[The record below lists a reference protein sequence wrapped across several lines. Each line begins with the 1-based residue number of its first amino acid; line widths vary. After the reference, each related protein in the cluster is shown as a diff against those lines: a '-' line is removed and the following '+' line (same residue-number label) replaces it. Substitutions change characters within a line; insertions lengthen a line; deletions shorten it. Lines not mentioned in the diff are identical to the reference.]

1 MFTQITDV
9 SLEAVSALLAFFYSL
24 PVVGGSYGVAIILLT
39 FAVMVLLMPLTLKAT
54 RSTIKMTQLQ
64 PELKAL
70 QKKYKGSDDR
80 QAMNQ
85 EMMALYQANGVNPV
99 GGCLPMLAQLPVF
112 LLLFNVLRG
121 LSRRVSDLPYYTL
134 SQRAQELST
143 GITADPADAEKFDP
157 QYLDKDSELYVS
169 LSEQTE
175 IGFGPFD
182 LSARAWD
189 VLLDNVFTSIPYLL
203 LILFVV
209 LSSYYQQ
216 RQISSRRGAVPDD
229 PTPQQRTQQQLLR
242 ILPLMSGIWSFLFPA
257 GLVLYWATSNLF
269 RIGQQSYITRSL
281 YAEDGEGTKAMQAM
295 EDAKKREAEED
306 DDADAAK
313 PGSSGA
319 GSSGKGG
326 GSGSKNGQKGGSKSG
341 GGSGGRAGGGKRA
354 TSGANGA
361 GKVNGSGSG
370 RDGEPVTAG
379 DRNEAWARR
388 RAERAKTKPSR
399 KASSGGSGAA
409 SSRVTPKGTKPTAA
423 KKKRKR

>member
-24 PVVGGSYGVAIILLT
+24 PVVGGSYGVAIMLLT

-70 QKKYKGSDDR
+70 QKKYKGSEDR

-134 SQRAQELST
+134 SQRAQEIST
-143 GITADPADAEKFDP
+143 GVATDPADAEKFDP

-203 LILFVV
+203 LIVFVV

-295 EDAKKREAEED
+295 EDAKKREGEED
-306 DDADAAK
+306 ATDSAASAK
-313 PGSSGA
+313 DGT
-319 GSSGKGG
+319 
-326 GSGSKNGQKGGSKSG
+326 SGSTNGQKGSKSG

-354 TSGANGA
+354 TAGTNGA
-361 GKVNGSGSG
+361 GKVNGSGSDRG
-370 RDGEPVTAG
+370 GEPVSAG

-399 KASSGGSGAA
+399 KASSSGGSGAA